1 MRKNDLILIVSVV
14 FIALSAFFVLNINS
28 KVGET
33 VIVSVDGKEYG
44 TYDLTVDNVIDIDG
58 TNTLVIK
65 DNKAYM
71 SDATCP
77 DKLCVK
83 QKAISK
89 DNESII
95 CLPNKI
101 IVTVESSNQ
110 SDIDAIVN

>member
-14 FIALSAFFVLNINS
+14 FIALSVFFVLNINS

-58 TNTLVIK
+58 TNILVIK

-83 QKAISK
+83 QKDISK
-89 DNESII
+89 DKESII

-101 IVTVESSNQ
+101 IVTVESSNH
-110 SDIDAIVN
+110 SDVDAIAN